1 MDAKFI
7 NPVLKAV
14 VNILQTMAQITPQPG
29 KPEIKADDVSR
40 GVISG
45 FIDLA
50 GRDARVSVAVT
61 FSKEA
66 ILDIGS
72 RMMHMELKEVDD
84 IIKDLVGEMAN
95 MVAGGAKANLQEAGY
110 DFDLTLP
117 SIVVGEEHQVK
128 HSIEGVTLIMPFSTE
143 AGQFYVEV
151 CAPD

>member
-7 NPVLKAV
+7 NPVLKSV

-29 KPEIKADDVSR
+29 KPEIKSDDIAC

-45 FIDLA
+45 FIDLS

-117 SIVVGEEHQVK
+117 SIVVGEKHQVK
-128 HSIEGVTLIMPFSTE
+128 HSVEGVTLIMPFSIE

>member
-1 MDAKFI
+1 MDATFI

-29 KPEIKADDVSR
+29 KPEIKADDISR

-45 FIDLA
+45 FIDLT
-50 GRDARVSVAVT
+50 GSDARVSVAVT

-128 HSIEGVTLIMPFSTE
+128 HSVEGVTLMLPFSIG

>member
-29 KPEIKADDVSR
+29 KPEIKADDIAC

-45 FIDLA
+45 FIDLS
-50 GRDARVSVAVT
+50 GSDARVSVAVT

-117 SIVVGEEHQVK
+117 SIVVGEAHQVK
-128 HSIEGVTLIMPFSTE
+128 HSVEGVTLIMPFSIE

-151 CAPD
+151 CAPG

>member
-7 NPVLKAV
+7 NPVLTAV
-14 VNILQTMAQITPQPG
+14 VNILQTMAKITPQPG
-29 KPEIKADDVSR
+29 KPEVKSDDASR

-50 GRDARVSVAVT
+50 GSDTRVSVAVT
-61 FSKEA
+61 FTREA

-72 RMMHMELKEVDD
+72 RMMNMELKEVDD

-95 MVAGGAKANLQEAGY
+95 MIAGGAKANLQEAGF

-117 SIVVGEEHQVK
+117 SVVVGEGHQVK
-128 HSIEGVTLIMPFSTE
+128 HSVDGVTLLMPFTIE
-143 AGQFYVEV
+143 AGEFYVEV
-151 CAPD
+151 CAPG

>member
-29 KPEIKADDVSR
+29 KPEIKSGDISR

-50 GRDARVSVAVT
+50 GSDARVSVAVT

-117 SIVVGEEHQVK
+117 SIVVGEAHQVK
-128 HSIEGVTLIMPFSTE
+128 HTVEGVTLIMPFSIE

>member
-1 MDAKFI
+1 MDEKFI

-29 KPEIKADDVSR
+29 KPEIKSDDVSR

-50 GRDARVSVAVT
+50 GSNARVSVAVT

-72 RMMHMELKEVDD
+72 RMMHMELKEVDE
-84 IIKDLVGEMAN
+84 IITDLVGEMAN

-117 SIVVGEEHQVK
+117 SIVVGDAHQVK
-128 HSIEGVTLIMPFSTE
+128 HSVEGVTLIMPFSIE

-151 CAPD
+151 CAPN

>member
-1 MDAKFI
+1 MDEKFI

-29 KPEIKADDVSR
+29 KPEIKSDDVSR

-50 GRDARVSVAVT
+50 GSNARVSVAVT

-72 RMMHMELKEVDD
+72 RMMHMELKEVDE
-84 IIKDLVGEMAN
+84 IITDLVGEMAN

-117 SIVVGEEHQVK
+117 SIVVGDAHQVK
-128 HSIEGVTLIMPFSTE
+128 HSVEGVTLIMPFSIE